1 MNVLLVKGA
10 ILGHIVGDTL
20 GVPVEFYPRE
30 KLQSKPVDKMLSY
43 GTHRMPIGTWSDDSS
58 MMLCTLASINEKQ
71 TLDFDDIMIR
81 FSRWAKEGY
90 MTPHGKPF
98 GVGRTTL
105 KALGNFWRGK
115 AALNCG
121 CVSEKDNGNGSLM
134 RILPIA
140 LYNAF
145 ILENSCVEERIQ
157 NIHKV
162 SSLTHAHK
170 RSCIACGIY
179 YFILEELTK
188 RQDVISVWNGLKK
201 AQDYYK
207 NDPESLAFKRL
218 FSSDFAVLPK
228 SEIKSSGYVVDTLEA
243 AIWCLLNSCSY
254 KETVLQAV
262 NLGGDTDT
270 IAAVSGGLSGVLYGN
285 DGVPKEWLDL
295 IVDKDNISLMCCAF
309 ERLIASC
316 SLRNRVEH

>member
-1 MNVLLVKGA
+1 MKASLIEGA
-10 ILGHIVGDTL
+10 ILGHIIGDAL
-20 GVPVEFYPRE
+20 GVPVEFCPRE

-43 GTHRMPIGTWSDDSS
+43 GTHSMPIGTWSDDSS
-58 MMLCTLASINEKQ
+58 MMLCTLSSINEKN
-71 TLDFDDIMIR
+71 TLDFDDIMAR

-90 MTPHGKPF
+90 MTPYGKPF

-115 AALNCG
+115 AAVNCG

-145 ILENSCVEERIQ
+145 ILGNTSAEEKIQ
-157 NIHKV
+157 NIHKG
-162 SSLTHAHK
+162 SSLTHAHN
-170 RSCIACGIY
+170 RTCMACGIY
-179 YFILEELTK
+179 YFVLEELTK

-207 NDPESLAFKRL
+207 NDNEYLAFKRL
-218 FSSDFAVLPK
+218 FSSDFADLPK
-228 SEIKSSGYVVDTLEA
+228 SEISSSGYVVDTLEA
-243 AIWCLLNSCSY
+243 AIWCLLNSHSY

-270 IAAVSGGLSGVLYGN
+270 IAAVSGGLAGVLYGN
-285 DGVPKEWLDL
+285 DGLPKEWLDV
-295 IVDKDNISLMCCAF
+295 IIDRENILLMCCNL
-309 ERLIASC
+309 ERLIFTHS
-316 SLRNRVEH
+316 RKNQVEQ